1 MLDLFMKELRINRI
15 VRQTRTEGFGNRYCI
30 WVQGCS
36 IRCKGCANREMWDET
51 GGEIYSVA
59 SLIEDME
66 QQGGQIEGITVL
78 GGEPFEQSGG
88 LLELVKCCKEKGYTV
103 ILFTGFFYEQLL
115 KQPEKREILSYT
127 DLLIDGPYMEDKRD
141 FTRPWVGSSNQKYIF
156 LSERY
161 SEKDLKEIKNKLEI
175 RISKEGGVWVNGMG
189 NINK

>member
-1 MLDLFMKELRINRI
+1 
-15 VRQTRTEGFGNRYCI
+15 
-30 WVQGCS
+30 
-36 IRCKGCANREMWDET
+36 MWDET

-59 SLIEDME
+59 SLIEDIKQLGE
-66 QQGGQIEGITVL
+66 RIEGITVL
-78 GGEPFEQSGG
+78 GGEPFEQTEG

-115 KQPEKREILSYT
+115 RQREKREILSYT
-127 DLLIDGPYMEDKRD
+127 DLLIDGPYIEDKRD

-161 SEKDLKEIKNKLEI
+161 SEKDLKEVKNKLEI
-175 RISKEGGVWVNGMG
+175 RISKEGGIWVNGMG